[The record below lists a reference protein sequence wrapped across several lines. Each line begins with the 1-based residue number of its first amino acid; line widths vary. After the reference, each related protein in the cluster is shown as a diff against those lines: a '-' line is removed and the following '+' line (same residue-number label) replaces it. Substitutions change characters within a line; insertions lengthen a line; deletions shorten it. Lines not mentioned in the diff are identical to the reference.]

1 MQATKQKQNQHSKC
15 FVWFQ
20 FVVIFSVFLKE
31 DWTNRILEC
40 WHKGQFLNR
49 IISSRI
55 VFFGLQ
61 FVVTL
66 GQINQNF
73 MSAFDDKLDFL
84 LGEATKL
91 GLNVNVGLFTK
102 VAKGLGPSLY
112 SDDAALV
119 SSSDPEEL
127 NRVKTSF
134 LNGKLGITDEQAID
148 DAMAEVIA
156 QFGSSNRN
164 KYRAIFYYLL
174 VEKFGKASVY
184 SD

>member
-1 MQATKQKQNQHSKC
+1 M
-15 FVWFQ
+15 VY
-20 FVVIFSVFLKE
+20 LKLYSIE
-31 DWTNRILEC
+31 MD
-40 WHKGQFLNR
+40 
-49 IISSRI
+49 
-55 VFFGLQ
+55 

-91 GLNVNVGLFTK
+91 GLNINLDLFSK

-119 SSSDPEEL
+119 SSSDPDEM

-134 LNGKLGITDEQAID
+134 LNGKLGITDDQAIEE
-148 DAMAEVIA
+148 ALAEVVA

-184 SD
+184 GD